1 MGVHDSGLDRMLHF
15 GHGRERHALSGHA
28 RPLEAVVVEPQDH
41 VLRGNDDRRAVGGR
55 QNVVGRHHQDAR
67 FKLRFKRKRDVHR
80 HLVAVEIGVERR
92 ADQRME
98 LDGLAFDEHGLES
111 LDPEPVQSRSAV
123 EKDGVLTD
131 HFVENVPNLLLLLLH
146 KLLRLLDRGREI
158 PLLELRVDER
168 LEQLE
173 RHFLRKAALVKLEF
187 GTRDDHRTS
196 RKIHALPE
204 QILAEPALL
213 SFQHVAQRLERPPVG
228 AGDRLAAPS
237 VVEQRIDRFLEH
249 PLLVAH
255 DDVRRAKI
263 LKPLEAVVPVDDA
276 AVEVVQVRRRE
287 SAAVQRHQRPKLRRN
302 DRNDGED
309 HPFRTIPAFYEVFDQ
324 LQPLDDFLQLLL
336 ARRVGK
342 LGPERLRFEF
352 EIDLGQH
359 FPNGFR
365 SDPGPEGLLSVA
377 VLRVQVFFFSE
388 KLARFEIR
396 QSRLNHDEPLEIQD
410 PLQVRERHVE
420 HEPDA
425 ARAARRRFQ
434 EPDVRDGSRELDV
447 PHPLAAN
454 LLERDLDAAFLA
466 GDAAELHP
474 LVFSAEA
481 LVILDRAEDP
491 RAEQAVALRLERPVV
506 DRLRLLDFP
515 VGPREHLFRRRERNP
530 DLVERGRSFL
540 GSEGAL
546 RQFTIHFNSPMAVRL
561 RSGPLSGWC
570 APPAPC

>member
-1 MGVHDSGLDRMLHF
+1 MGVHDSGLDRVLHF
-15 GHGRERHALSGHA
+15 GHRRERHALSGHA
-28 RPLEAVVVEPQDH
+28 RPFEAVVVEPQDH
-41 VLRGNDDRRAVGGR
+41 VLRRNDDRRAVGRR
-55 QNVVGRHHQDAR
+55 QNVVGRHHENAR
-67 FKLRFKRKRDVHR
+67 FKLRLKRKRDVHR

-98 LDGLAFDEHGLES
+98 LDRLAFDEHGLER
-111 LDPEPVQSRSAV
+111 LDSKPVQSRSAV
-123 EKDGVLTD
+123 EKDGVLAD
-131 HFVENVPNLLLLLLH
+131 HFVENVPNLLLLLFD
-146 KLLRLLDRGREI
+146 KLLRLLDRGRKI

-173 RHFLRKAALVKLEF
+173 RHFLRKTALVKLEL
-187 GTRDDHRTS
+187 GTGDDHRPA
-196 RKIHALPE
+196 RKIHALAE

-213 SFQHVAQRLERPPVG
+213 SLQHVAQRLERPPVG
-228 AGDRLAAPS
+228 SGDRLAASS
-237 VVEQRIDRFLEH
+237 VVEQRVYRFLKH
-249 PLLVAH
+249 ALLVAH

-263 LKPLEAVVPVDDA
+263 LQPLEAVVSVDDA
-276 AVEVVQVRRRE
+276 PVKIVQVRCRE
-287 SAAVQRHQRPKLRRN
+287 PSAVQRHQRSKLRRN
-302 DRNDGED
+302 DRDDGED
-309 HPFRTIPAFYEVFDQ
+309 HPFRTIPALNEVFDQ
-324 LQPLDDFLQLLL
+324 LEPLDDFLQLLL
-336 ARRVGK
+336 ARRVGEIR
-342 LGPERLRFEF
+342 PQRLRFEF
-352 EIDLGQH
+352 EIDLRQH
-359 FPNGFR
+359 FPDGFR

-377 VLRVQVFFFSE
+377 VLRVQIILFRK
-388 KLARFEIR
+388 KLPRFEIR
-396 QSRLNHDEPLEIQD
+396 QSRLNHDEPLEIQN

-425 ARAARRRFQ
+425 AGAAGRRFQ
-434 EPDVRDGSRELDV
+434 KPDVRNGSGELDV

-454 LLERDLDAAFLA
+454 LLERDLYAAFLA
-466 GDAAELHP
+466 GDAAEFHP
-474 LVFSAEA
+474 LVLPAEA

-530 DLVERGRSFL
+530 DLVERGRGFL

-561 RSGPLSGWC
+561 RSDPLSGRC